1 MTRKK
6 KEVKDGRERAFEL
19 LGKEKRSVRRFMRT
33 TNEKEEYQRG
43 MALLLR
49 SKGGRVKDVARELGV
64 CEGVIYKW
72 EALFRNDD
80 GVEGLRSGKP
90 TGRPPTKGEAAK
102 KLIPGLMKKEPKLF
116 GYLKGRW
123 VVRDIAS
130 ELKKEGVEI
139 GKSQVRQ
146 ILEELNLSF
155 KRPKLTVK
163 SNDSQYWR
171 KAREVANYKR
181 IAPALAKKG

>member
-1 MTRKK
+1 MKRKK
-6 KEVKDGRERAFEL
+6 KEVKDGREQAFEL
-19 LGKEKRSVRRFMRT
+19 LGKEKRSIRRFMRT
-33 TNEKEEYQRG
+33 TKEKEEYLRG

-49 SKGGRVKDVARELGV
+49 SKGRRVKEVARELGV
-64 CEGVIYKW
+64 CEGVIFKW
-72 EALFRNDD
+72 QALFRNY
-80 GVEGLRSGKP
+80 GVEGLRTGKP
-90 TGRPPTKGEAAK
+90 TGRPPTKGDAAK

-130 ELKKEGVEI
+130 ELKKEGIEI